1 MNLSDETSRDSSV
14 MIGQEYEEN
23 ILFAGHNDVDLSV
36 SSNGEFGQNQDR
48 GNNQDLLAENQRLLQ
63 ENNAL
68 RERIAQLEGEGGGGG
83 GEAEGGRGCKP
94 WSQLGE
100 EWKRIRT
107 GSVVTEIDR
116 LAGVHHTSG
125 VTITASILKRR
136 ARVLK
141 LQDIYTVA
149 KRIEEGL
156 PIDSHQM
163 PILVATWLCVRTTR
177 HFLWRKKKL
186 MKMLTACQRY
196 ELLQEDSQP
205 ITYP

>member
-1 MNLSDETSRDSSV
+1 MNLSDETSCDSSV

-107 GSVVTEIDR
+107 GSVVT
-116 LAGVHHTSG
+116 
-125 VTITASILKRR
+125 ITASILKRR
-136 ARVLK
+136 AQVLR

-163 PILVATWLCVRTTR
+163 PILVATWLCVRSKR
-177 HFLWRKKKL
+177 SEPKRDNL
-186 MKMLTACQRY
+186 
-196 ELLQEDSQP
+196 SN
-205 ITYP
+205 

>member
-83 GEAEGGRGCKP
+83 EAEGGRGCKP

-116 LAGVHHTSG
+116 LAGVHHRSSFQTLGQLVSSQNYHKSSHSQQPTFCRSAGSTIMDQPTTSG
-125 VTITASILKRR
+125 ICTQILSEPQDTFCGERR
-136 ARVLK
+136 NL
-141 LQDIYTVA
+141 
-149 KRIEEGL
+149 
-156 PIDSHQM
+156 
-163 PILVATWLCVRTTR
+163 
-177 HFLWRKKKL
+177 
-186 MKMLTACQRY
+186 
-196 ELLQEDSQP
+196 
-205 ITYP
+205 